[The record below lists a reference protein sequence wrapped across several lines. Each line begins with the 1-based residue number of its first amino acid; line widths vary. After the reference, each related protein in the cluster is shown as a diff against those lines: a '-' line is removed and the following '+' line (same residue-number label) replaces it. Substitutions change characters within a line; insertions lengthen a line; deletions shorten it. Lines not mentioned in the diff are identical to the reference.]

1 MINRYTAKNARLTPI
16 DARIS
21 PALSMQPYGQ
31 FRVNRALLKI
41 LGTSAGKH
49 VQILHDDESSEW
61 YIASCGPDG
70 LPLRPAMNG
79 GATFNSVVVCEAIQ
93 KQSEV
98 DKGRFEV
105 VSEAT
110 VIDGTKCYCI
120 LLGSAKGRAKG

>member
-1 MINRYTAKNARLTPI
+1 
-16 DARIS
+16 
-21 PALSMQPYGQ
+21 
-31 FRVNRALLKI
+31 
-41 LGTSAGKH
+41 
-49 VQILHDDESSEW
+49 
-61 YIASCGPDG
+61 
-70 LPLRPAMNG
+70 MNG